1 MQLEENFRELMGKG
15 EVKIIKI
22 IFNEESRK
30 AGQHCLLSEEIRRK
44 INESEQGRQK
54 IKTIVNEGKMK
65 ITNLFPLSNGII
77 KRNKKNIIVTLG
89 EFHIP

>member
-1 MQLEENFRELMGKG
+1 MN
-15 EVKIIKI
+15 
-22 IFNEESRK
+22 
-30 AGQHCLLSEEIRRK
+30 
-44 INESEQGRQK
+44 
-54 IKTIVNEGKMK
+54 